1 MKPDSRCRLSGLA
14 LFQIVAAGALSACSA
29 GSDNPVA
36 DAQAAMGA
44 QDYLSARIHLMT
56 ALREDSGNPE
66 TNLLYART
74 LIELGDGIGAE
85 AALRKLDGQ
94 ADFADRVRPLM
105 GKALLL
111 NGKND
116 AALELAEAAGEKAPE
131 LDAIRILALFG
142 LGRDEEADAVLTE
155 ALQASP
161 DHAELNWVRGSRALD
176 LGDYDGAARH
186 ADRALKQAPDSMEA
200 LLLGGRLALAKADG
214 KAALAAFDR
223 VRDVRQDSVMAEYLR
238 GAVLRDMGDSQ
249 EARRS
254 FEKVL
259 TASPAHPWAT
269 YFLARMD
276 FDDGKS
282 DAAFERFLNSKAEL
296 AEAPPALRLAGILDM
311 RRGNHEQAIDKLSR
325 YLSQNPAD
333 ANAVLALSTALS
345 AAGNDREAWQAMA
358 PLANTATAPADV
370 LKQAARLAAA
380 AGQDSGDYTKRAAEL
395 DKVPTLNAVF
405 EAEQAIIAQDWLATA
420 AIYDRL
426 LERPH
431 PQKVM
436 LLNNAAMARLNLS
449 QGDRAVELASE
460 ALALAPDDAMVKD
473 TLGWILLKTR
483 KDPDRALALIRE
495 AVAAQ
500 PDNIEFRWH
509 LANALAVNGKA
520 DEARQIAASLAA
532 QAQGEQ
538 QGQIDN
544 LLAWI

>member
-1 MKPDSRCRLSGLA
+1 MTRKKRLQGLV
-14 LFQIVAAGALSACSA
+14 LFQIMAAGALSACSA

-36 DAQAAMGA
+36 DAEAAMGA

-56 ALREDSGNPE
+56 ALREDSRNPE

-94 ADFADRVRPLM
+94 AEFADKVRPLL

-116 AALELAEAAGEKAPE
+116 AALELVADAGGATAPE
-131 LDAIRILALFG
+131 LQAVHVLALFG
-142 LGRDEEADAVLTE
+142 LGRDSEAEAALAE

-176 LGDYDGAARH
+176 LGDFDGAAEH
-186 ADRALKQAPDSMEA
+186 ADRALQQAPDSMEA
-200 LLLGGRLALAKADG
+200 LLLQGRVALAKADG

-223 VRDVRQDSVMAEYLR
+223 VREIRQDSVMAEYLR
-238 GAVLRDMGDSQ
+238 GAVLRDMGDGRA
-249 EARRS
+249 ARQS

-269 YFLARMD
+269 YYLARMD
-276 FDDGKS
+276 FDAGKS
-282 DAAFERFLNSKAEL
+282 DAAFERILNSQADL

-333 ANAVLALSTALS
+333 AESVVALSSALS
-345 AAGNDREAWQAMA
+345 AAGNASEAWQAIA
-358 PLANTATAPADV
+358 PLADTVTAPVAV
-370 LKQAARLAAA
+370 LQQAAKLADA
-380 AGQDSGDYTKRAAEL
+380 AGQDGADYARRAAEL
-395 DKVPTLNAVF
+395 KKVADLNAVF
-405 EAEQAIIAQDWLATA
+405 RAEQAIIAQDWRTTA
-420 AIYDRL
+420 EIYDRL
-426 LERPH
+426 LAKPH

-436 LLNNAAMARLNLS
+436 LLNNAAMAQLNLS
-449 QGDRAVELASE
+449 QGDRAVELARE

-483 KDPDRALALIRE
+483 KDPVRALALIRE
-495 AVAAQ
+495 AAAAQ
-500 PDNIEFRWH
+500 PGNIEFRWH
-509 LANALAVNGKA
+509 LANALAVNGEA
-520 DEARQIAASLAA
+520 DEARQIASSLAA

-538 QGQIDN
+538 QVQIDN
-544 LLAWI
+544 LLAWN

>member
-1 MKPDSRCRLSGLA
+1 MTSRRRFSGLA
-14 LFQIVAAGALSACSA
+14 LFQILAAGALSACSA
-29 GSDNPVA
+29 GSDNPVR
-36 DAQAAMGA
+36 DAEVAMGA

-56 ALREDSGNPE
+56 ALREDSSNPQ

-85 AALRKLDGQ
+85 AALRKLDGEATL
-94 ADFADRVRPLM
+94 ADEVRPLL

-116 AALELAEAAGEKAPE
+116 AALELAADPAGEFAPE
-131 LDAIRILALFG
+131 LAAIRVLALSG
-142 LGRDEEADAVLTE
+142 LGRNDEADAALSE
-155 ALQASP
+155 ALQTWP

-176 LGDYDGAARH
+176 LGDLDGADSH
-186 ADRALKQAPDSMEA
+186 AKRALKQDPDALEA
-200 LLLGGRLALAKADG
+200 LLLSGRVALAKADG
-214 KAALAAFDR
+214 RTALAAFDR
-223 VRDVRQDSVMAEYLR
+223 VRDIRQDSVMAEYMR
-238 GAVLRDMGDSQ
+238 GLVLRDMGDSR

-269 YFLARMD
+269 YYLARMD

-282 DAAFERFLNSKAEL
+282 DPAFERFLNSKADL

-325 YLSQNPAD
+325 YLSHSPAD
-333 ANAVLALSTALS
+333 AESVLALSSALS
-345 AAGNDREAWQAMA
+345 AAGNDREAWQVIA
-358 PLANTATAPADV
+358 PLAGTVTAPAEV
-370 LKQAARLAAA
+370 LKQAARLAES
-380 AGQDSGDYTKRAAEL
+380 AGQDSADYARRAAEL
-395 DKVPTLNAVF
+395 EKAPALNSVF
-405 EAEQAIIAQDWLATA
+405 RAEQAIIAQDWLTTA
-420 AIYDRL
+420 EIYDRL
-426 LERPH
+426 LAKPH

-473 TLGWILLKTR
+473 TLGWILLRTR
-483 KDPDRALALIRE
+483 KDPVRALALIRE
-495 AVAAQ
+495 AAAAR

-509 LANALAVNGKA
+509 LANALAVNGEA
-520 DEARQIAASLAA
+520 DEARQVAAGLANL
-532 QAQGEQ
+532 AQGEQ
-538 QGQIDN
+538 QVQIAN

>member
-1 MKPDSRCRLSGLA
+1 
-14 LFQIVAAGALSACSA
+14 
-29 GSDNPVA
+29 
-36 DAQAAMGA
+36 MGA